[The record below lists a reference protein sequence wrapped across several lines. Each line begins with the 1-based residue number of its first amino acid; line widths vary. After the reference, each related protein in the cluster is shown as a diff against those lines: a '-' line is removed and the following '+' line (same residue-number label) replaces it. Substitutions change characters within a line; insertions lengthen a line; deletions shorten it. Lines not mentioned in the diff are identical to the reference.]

1 MTDEHYEFT
10 IEEKGE
16 RLDKLVHAQLLRLS
30 RVQVQALIK
39 EGLVSVNGVP
49 VTKAGEKFKGG
60 ERVSVRVVL
69 PQETLPEAED
79 IPLKVYYEDDA
90 LAVIEKPAGL
100 VVHPGAGN
108 ESGTLVN
115 ALLARYPELLAMAE
129 EEDDADERDRVGI
142 VHRLDKDTSGLMVI
156 ARTHEAHRLL
166 AAQFQERSVEK
177 IYLALVERAPK
188 SLQGMIDA
196 PIGRDPRQRKRMAV
210 QANGRPAQTQFE
222 VIDQDFRDGQAL
234 LRVTLFTGRT
244 HQIRVHMAF
253 IGCPVVNDPLYG
265 FRRPRLALR
274 RHFLHA
280 THLAFDHPLT
290 GARMS
295 FDSPL
300 PQELVDALALAR

>member
-1 MTDEHYEFT
+1 MTHQQHEFT
-10 IEEKGE
+10 VEEKGE
-16 RLDKLVHAQLLRLS
+16 RLDKLVHARLPRLS
-30 RVQVQALIK
+30 RVQVQTLIK
-39 EGLVSVNGVP
+39 EGHVSVNGIV
-49 VTKAGEKFKGG
+49 VSRTGEKLKGG
-60 ERVSVRVVL
+60 ELVSVHVVL
-69 PQETLPEAED
+69 PKETLPQAED
-79 IPLKVYYEDDA
+79 IPLTVYYEDDA

-129 EEDDADERDRVGI
+129 DEDDADERDRVGI

-166 AAQFQERSVEK
+166 AAQFQQRSVEK
-177 IYLALVERAPK
+177 IYLALVERVPK

-234 LRVTLFTGRT
+234 VRLALFTGRT

-253 IGCPVVNDPLYG
+253 IGSPVVNDSLYG
-265 FRRPRLALR
+265 FRKPRLALR

-280 THLAFDHPLT
+280 AHLAFDHPHT
-290 GARMS
+290 GARMA

-300 PQELVDALALAR
+300 PQELVDALARAR

>member
-1 MTDEHYEFT
+1 MTEEHYEFT
-10 IEEKGE
+10 VEAKSE
-16 RLDKLVHAQLLRLS
+16 RLDKLVHAQLPRLS
-30 RVQVQALIK
+30 RVQVQTLIK
-39 EGLVSVNGVP
+39 EGLVSVNGMP
-49 VTKAGEKFKGG
+49 ATKAGEKFKSG
-60 ERVSVRVVL
+60 ERISVRVVL
-69 PQETLPEAED
+69 PHQTLPEAED

-177 IYLALVERAPK
+177 IYLALVERLPK

-280 THLAFDHPLT
+280 AHLAFDHPLT